1 MTAKGFHDKM
11 VRYLNEYQEHLLLS
25 KANGTPI
32 SHCYIIQEFI
42 NYLYNYHLIS
52 GIDQITVSMA
62 NSKFLSHF
70 KKRNDE
76 AISTEL
82 MKSVLKDF
90 FFFISKKYEIK
101 NEKLMKGLG
110 K

>member
-11 VRYLNEYQEHLLLS
+11 VRYLNTYQEHLLLT
-25 KANGTPI
+25 KATTSI

-62 NSKFLSHF
+62 NSKFQSHF

-82 MKSVLKDF
+82 LKSVLKDF
-90 FFFISKKYEIK
+90 FVFLSKKYEIE
-101 NEKLMKGLG
+101 NEKLMKGLE